1 MPQQMI
7 LHASMKI
14 KDPTCYNYNPM
25 QPNQYFKKK
34 KKDILNRRLKVRS
47 INCSK
52 YDRKTEDK
60 SFIQILEIAT
70 DSELKDCVVCIC
82 LLFEI

>member
-34 KKDILNRRLKVRS
+34 KKPKKLWYTSILIPPTPVSLPPNS
-47 INCSK
+47 YESFESPFWN
-52 YDRKTEDK
+52 KTMMP
-60 SFIQILEIAT
+60 SPSLQFFNG
-70 DSELKDCVVCIC
+70 VPH
-82 LLFEI
+82 